1 MDTPKT
7 RWKKRRW
14 HLTVTG
20 LAPLPLVLPTW
31 ERELLLPA
39 LERLASDE
47 PPAPTSPEVGDADQA
62 SPEARDANP
71 T

>member
-1 MDTPKT
+1 MATPKT

-20 LAPLPLVLPTW
+20 LAPLPLVLPAW

-39 LERLASDE
+39 LERLVSGK
-47 PPAPTSPEVGDADQA
+47 PPAPTS
-62 SPEARDANP
+62 SEARDADP
-71 T
+71 A

>member
-20 LAPLPLVLPTW
+20 LDPLPLVLSTW
-31 ERELLLPA
+31 ERELVLPA
-39 LERLASDE
+39 LERLAAGE
-47 PPAPTSPEVGDADQA
+47 PPTPTSQDERDAD
-62 SPEARDANP
+62 P